1 MNEVVL
7 IRCLDEWMVFY
18 CPVAVRSIPGG
29 VMFLSP
35 FFDLFLVT
43 ILGRFWDPA
52 GSPKSTKIRLFAKKD
67 VPGSSFLTIFAARAF
82 FLELF
87 HRFSFDFSLKIDVF
101 SSVVSLLIACFF

>member
-7 IRCLDEWMVFY
+7 IRCLAEWMDFS
-18 CPVAVRSIPGG
+18 CPPAVVLIRGR
-29 VMFLSP
+29 VKWLSP

-52 GSPKSTKIRLFAKKD
+52 GSPKSTKNRLFAKKD

-82 FLELF
+82 FL
-87 HRFSFDFSLKIDVF
+87 DFFIDF
-101 SSVVSLLIACFF
+101 PSILA